1 MLDAGQYTDACNGD
15 ADGRCK
21 VVPWRRPYE
30 APPATRATGLKR
42 AIAART
48 PVQAQPG
55 DRLLLCNLSIQRN
68 REALL
73 RLLDRARS
81 GLTQMVGVTVTSK
94 RSAHEMLP
102 AKAIGQLPNL

>member
-55 DRLLLCNLSIQRN
+55 DRLLLCNLSMQRN
-68 REALL
+68 RQALL
-73 RLLDRARS
+73 RLLDQGAGRS
-81 GLTQMVGVTVTSK
+81 HRFATLTITTPSSGAGLFATHLSQ
-94 RSAHEMLP
+94 
-102 AKAIGQLPNL
+102 